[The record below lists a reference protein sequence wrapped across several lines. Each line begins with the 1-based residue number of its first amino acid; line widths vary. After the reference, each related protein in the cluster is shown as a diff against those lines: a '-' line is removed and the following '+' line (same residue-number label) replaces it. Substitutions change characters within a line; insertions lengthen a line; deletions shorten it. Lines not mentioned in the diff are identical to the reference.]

1 MAGKKAQGLPLNF
14 IVLAAIAAL
23 VLILI
28 IAFTVGGGAP
38 FLSRIF
44 KSGTTAVGDE
54 IETVK
59 TTCSN
64 LCTQAQTISTTGA
77 WDGTSFCSRKFNVDM
92 DKDGKLG
99 GYSATGT
106 AGGDYNAATPRQ
118 KEKNIKCYESPIS
131 ASCSVDISTPSGE
144 IKTCISSAT
153 GCSCT

>member
-59 TTCSN
+59 TTCTN

-77 WDGTSFCSRKFNVDM
+77 WKGTSFCSRTFNVDL

-99 GYSATGT
+99 GYSSTGAVL
-106 AGGDYNAATPRQ
+106 AGGDYNSARS
-118 KEKNIKCYESPIS
+118 KEKNIKCSEAPIS
-131 ASCSVDISTPSGE
+131 VSCSVDISTPSGE
-144 IKTCISSAT
+144 IKICDDTKCTT
-153 GCSCT
+153 GC